1 MRKSFI
7 FLFIL
12 AGIAESFAQG
22 IQAEYDKN
30 RDFTIYKTFSMG
42 ESEIITPKDQRKVD
56 DAVIHKWVQDAI
68 SSELK
73 DKGLTQIDT
82 LGDLTVSYIIGS
94 VERSNLQSSE
104 TGGIG
109 AGVVTRDY
117 EESSFVID
125 MNDRNDFLIWRVN
138 GVTSTNSPNAVTI
151 IKEVVAKGF
160 KKFSVKP
167 KKKKK

>member
-12 AGIAESFAQG
+12 VGIADCFAQG

-30 RDFTIYKTFSMG
+30 HDFTIYKSFSIG
-42 ESEIITPKDQRKVD
+42 ESEIITPKDQRKID
-56 DAVIHKWVQDAI
+56 DATIHKWVQDAI
-68 SSELK
+68 VGELT
-73 DKGLTQIDT
+73 DKGLTKVDT

-94 VERSNLQSSE
+94 VERSNLESSGQ
-104 TGGIG
+104 GGIG

-125 MNDRNDFLIWRVN
+125 MNDRKNFLVWRIN
-138 GVTSTNSPNAVTI
+138 GVTSTKSPNGKTMI
-151 IKEVVAKGF
+151 EEVVAKGF
-160 KKFSVKP
+160 KKFSTKP

>member
-12 AGIAESFAQG
+12 AGIADSFAQN

-42 ESEIITPKDQRKVD
+42 EAEIITPKDQRKVED
-56 DAVIHKWVQDAI
+56 QTIHKWVKDAI

-73 DKGLTQIDT
+73 DKGLTQVDT

-125 MNDRNDFLIWRVN
+125 MNDKNGFLVWRVN
-138 GVTSTNSPNAVTI
+138 GITSTNSPNAMTMI
-151 IKEVVAKGF
+151 EEVVAKGF
-160 KKFSVKP
+160 KKFSIKP